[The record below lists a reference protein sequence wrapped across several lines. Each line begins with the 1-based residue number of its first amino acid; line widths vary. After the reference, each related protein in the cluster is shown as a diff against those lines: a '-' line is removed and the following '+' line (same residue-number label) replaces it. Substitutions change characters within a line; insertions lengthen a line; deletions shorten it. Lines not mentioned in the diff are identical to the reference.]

1 MFDLVPGSQA
11 PKFGPVDLGPSE
23 GGENRS
29 PGRRQLLDPILRR
42 FPCVR
47 PREVCRGIGA
57 IGLQVLLGSNLSWR
71 MKGRSKTLKEYNGYQ
86 WIMCI
91 LCVSYVYFM
100 CMKKLSFI

>member
-1 MFDLVPGSQA
+1 MGTTDVFDLVPGSGQA

-23 GGENRS
+23 GGENRG

-42 FPCVR
+42 FPRVR

-71 MKGRSKTLKEYNGYQ
+71 MKGR
-86 WIMCI
+86 
-91 LCVSYVYFM
+91 LCVFYVYL
-100 CMKKLSFI
+100 CV